1 MRSRTRAMAIGVSLA
16 ASVLLLQGSA
26 LGAATGNDRG
36 GHTLT
41 FDVLFSDPSYTDLGA
56 PGFSAADVLV
66 FHDQLL
72 QSGNAVGDEV
82 GSCVL
87 VDETGLSNCS
97 GVVQLEN
104 RGTIAFSFVNAPPP
118 TRYWQSPVG
127 LETSEPSV
135 ATAPST
141 RTEMAQAPSFCGS
154 SADRAWVV
162 ARRVGGDAL
171 ARVRPEADPD
181 AAHPA
186 LLSQDV
192 RDCRGAAGVDTRV
205 ASS

>member
-66 FHDQLL
+66 FHDQLH

-118 TRYWQSPVG
+118 HKVLAVTG
-127 LETSEPSV
+127 
-135 ATAPST
+135 
-141 RTEMAQAPSFCGS
+141 GS
-154 SADRAWVV
+154 GDFRAVRGDGTLDENGDGTGTLV
-162 ARRVGGDAL
+162 LRLIGG
-171 ARVRPEADPD
+171 
-181 AAHPA
+181 
-186 LLSQDV
+186 
-192 RDCRGAAGVDTRV
+192 
-205 ASS
+205 